1 MSKKC
6 KGCGVLLQQDDKN
19 AKEQWNCPIEQ
30 FGDFFEK
37 RFDCIVP
44 YMADEFGLTGTLEN
58 VTLKIND
65 PKAGRIKIN
74 TTIPNL
80 ENGSWIGKY
89 YTDYPVMVTA
99 EAVEGYQFVGWT
111 GSIESSE
118 MAIEVEI
125 ADNGIVLEAVFEKI
139 EN

>member
-1 MSKKC
+1 
-6 KGCGVLLQQDDKN
+6 
-19 AKEQWNCPIEQ
+19 
-30 FGDFFEK
+30 
-37 RFDCIVP
+37 
-44 YMADEFGLTGTLEN
+44 
-58 VTLKIND
+58 
-65 PKAGRIKIN
+65 
-74 TTIPNL
+74 
-80 ENGSWIGKY
+80 
-89 YTDYPVMVTA
+89 MVTA